1 MQLRAIGYFRA
12 DAPTQADGR
21 AKSLEDFESDFLDY
35 CDLNVHQPV
44 ETFGDATVSDDGKY
58 VEYDEMLSYIRGSGY
73 DFLVAVPDAGHLGAD
88 LESAARTFLEVEDT
102 GCKVSCQDEDL
113 PDPLQNALSVL
124 GVSGV
129 SKTRSGKIRESMQER
144 ALWGKALGRP
154 PFGYRNGEDGKLQ
167 VVKDEA
173 AVVELIFRLYTE
185 DDMGM
190 RLIVQHLNERGIATR
205 RGGRWSVVSVRDIL
219 KNPAYIGTYTR
230 FGLRLPGAH
239 EAIIE
244 RSTFRAA
251 RDIASERRPRVGPAR
266 AEPYLLSGIVFCDY
280 CGNRMMG
287 VTRRQTWSNRDGIR
301 NRRTYRYYQ
310 CQSRNNQSVCGY
322 HTWREAD
329 LEGAVLAQ
337 LPLTVKARRLDMP
350 DPDGSD
356 APNVPDS
363 PDADNPL
370 KAIWR
375 ERVVNAERR
384 FVQAMRKT
392 AAGGAKT
399 DLLARAVRE
408 LDVARD
414 GSERAE
420 TPIDV
425 EETLRGW
432 DDMSFTQRRDFLLT
446 TIAKVEVSDHMARVV
461 V

>member
-21 AKSLEDFESDFLDY
+21 TKNLEDFEADFLDY

-44 ETFGDATVSDDGKY
+44 ETFGDARVSDDGRY
-58 VEYDEMLSYIRGSGY
+58 VEYDEMLSYIRESGY
-73 DFLVAVPDAGHLGAD
+73 DFLVAVPDAGHLGTD

-129 SKTRSGKIRESMQER
+129 SKTRSGKIRESMQAR

-154 PFGYRNGEDGKLQ
+154 PFGYRNGEDGKLEI
-167 VVKDEA
+167 VKDEA
-173 AVVELIFRLYTE
+173 AVVELIFRLYTK
-185 DDMGM
+185 DHMGM
-190 RLIVQHLNERGIATR
+190 RLVVQHLNERGIATR

-239 EAIIE
+239 EAIVE

-280 CGNRMMG
+280 CGNSMMG

-301 NRRTYRYYQ
+301 NRKTYRYYQ

-329 LEGAVLAQ
+329 LEREVLAQ
-337 LPLTVKARRLDMP
+337 IPLALKARRL
-350 DPDGSD
+350 GSD
-356 APNVPDS
+356 GPDA

-370 KAIWR
+370 KTIWR

-392 AAGGAKT
+392 ASGGAKT

-420 TPIDV
+420 TPTDV

-432 DDMSFTQRRDFLLT
+432 EDMSFTQRRDFLLT

>member
-1 MQLRAIGYFRA
+1 MRAIGYFRA

-44 ETFGDATVSDDGKY
+44 ETFGDERVSDRGRY
-58 VEYDEMLSYIRGSGY
+58 VGYDEMLSYIRESGY
-73 DFLVAVPDAGHLGAD
+73 DFLVAVPDAGHLGTD
-88 LESAARTFLEVEDT
+88 LESVARTFLEVEGT

-113 PDPLQNALSVL
+113 PDPLQNALRVL
-124 GVSGV
+124 GVSGI

-154 PFGYRNGEDGKLQ
+154 PFGYRNGEDGKLA

-173 AVVELIFRLYTE
+173 AVVELIFRLYTK
-185 DDMGM
+185 DDKGM

-205 RGGRWSVVSVRDIL
+205 QGGRWSVVSVRDIL
-219 KNPAYIGTYTR
+219 KNPVYIGTYTR

-287 VTRRQTWSNRDGIR
+287 VTRRQMWSNRDGIR
-301 NRRTYRYYQ
+301 NRKTYRYYQ

-329 LEGAVLAQ
+329 LEGVVLAQ
-337 LPLTVKARRLDMP
+337 LPLAVKARRLDML
-350 DPDGSD
+350 DTDRSD
-356 APNVPDS
+356 APVAPDS
-363 PDADNPL
+363 DNPL
-370 KAIWR
+370 KVIWR

-384 FVQAMRKT
+384 LVQAMRKT

-420 TPIDV
+420 TPTDV
-425 EETLRGW
+425 EETLSGW
-432 DDMSFTQRRDFLLT
+432 EGMSFTQRRDFLLT